1 MSGGERRAVPPRG
14 WMCRNCTTD
23 VPSLAEACGVC
34 RRGGLPSAGGGGG
47 DGRTTTTLAHYSA
60 VGIAGVVGRVTP
72 VREGGGRG
80 GVAAGC
86 WTMGARMSSATFG
99 RDGEGGLGDGDD
111 GGDFLWNLED
121 VGGDVG
127 AGWRSGSDGVSGEGG
142 NDADAG
148 GYYEMMGLG
157 LGSSSGTRLGKARGT
172 KKETKTAKKRKA
184 KGQSQKTASSSSPT
198 SLYSPSSS
206 SSFGGGVGIDDLDET
221 SFVLH
226 DASDEEHINA
236 IHNIVRRDVWE
247 GFVVGTT
254 STTASS
260 ARGKGDDTGSRST
273 SRLERYAGTIGF
285 RCRFCKVAPP
295 GERAEKSA
303 VYPRSLERIY
313 LSNIRFQRDHIM

>member
-1 MSGGERRAVPPRG
+1 MGGPG
-14 WMCRNCTTD
+14 NDHDD
-23 VPSLAEACGVC
+23 VE
-34 RRGGLPSAGGGGG
+34 
-47 DGRTTTTLAHYSA
+47 
-60 VGIAGVVGRVTP
+60 
-72 VREGGGRG
+72 E
-80 GVAAGC
+80 
-86 WTMGARMSSATFG
+86 
-99 RDGEGGLGDGDD
+99 EEEEEEEEED
-111 GGDFLWNLED
+111 GGDFLWNLDDEGND
-121 VGGDVG
+121 EGGGWRAGGDAV
-127 AGWRSGSDGVSGEGG
+127 AGE
-142 NDADAG
+142 DADVDG
-148 GYYEMMGLG
+148 FYEKMVLG
-157 LGSSSGTRLGKARGT
+157 LGSSGGTRVEKKGGEGTTKTKKKKGT
-172 KKETKTAKKRKA
+172 KGKRR
-184 KGQSQKTASSSSPT
+184 T
-198 SLYSPSSS
+198 
-206 SSFGGGVGIDDLDET
+206 GGGVGATATSSLSSASLLYPLSSTCGGGDVGFGCDDHVET

-313 LSNIRFQRDHIM
+313 LSNIRFQRDHIMQCNYIPSAIKEEYSRLKNSKGVTRGKKKYWVTSAMRRGLCNGSDGIIFTPPEVVRPSPPVAVAVSNNEQSINLRFFSEV